1 MWLCDL
7 EKAIQDLREV
17 CPTYIFDKIIPS
29 GSAIVF
35 YTTHFTRVLWIKD
48 TLITERDQENNL
60 KILKEFC

>member
-17 CPTYIFDKIIPS
+17 CPTYIFDEIIPA

-48 TLITERDQENNL
+48 TLITEYDQENNP